1 VAPLPADRPS
11 PARPASRLRRDQ
23 HWRAGLGLAG
33 CLLILGYIRYEQNYD
48 TWIPGHE
55 RVHQVQTTI
64 RPPGQPVARLQA
76 SSYALFDRL
85 GAFPQ
90 IEALTSVGGGKTV
103 TERGGRPVFIDATV
117 VDRSFFQVFELPFAQ
132 GSAATALPDTNSIVL
147 TQSEAVRHFG
157 TADVLGRT
165 ITLGAGEGKRD
176 KRISGVCAIRRATP
190 ASRSASSP
198 CATRPRHR
206 PRCAAGAISTSTIM

>member
-1 VAPLPADRPS
+1 MWRHYLLTALRQL
-11 PARPASRLRRDQ
+11 AR
-23 HWRAGLGLAG
+23 HRAYAAINIGGLALGLAG
-33 CLLILGYIRYEQNYD
+33 SLLILGYIRYERNYD

-117 VDRSFFQVFELPFAQ
+117 VDRSFFQVFE
-132 GSAATALPDTNSIVL
+132 
-147 TQSEAVRHFG
+147 H
-157 TADVLGRT
+157 
-165 ITLGAGEGKRD
+165 
-176 KRISGVCAIRRATP
+176 
-190 ASRSASSP
+190 
-198 CATRPRHR
+198 
-206 PRCAAGAISTSTIM
+206 